1 MELLAAKNVKES
13 GGCLVWL
20 VEVVN
25 MICLRL
31 GKGDWERLKSE
42 QLTAMDIASL
52 AL

>member
-1 MELLAAKNVKES
+1 MQEKA
-13 GGCLVWL
+13 GGSLVWL

-52 AL
+52 VL